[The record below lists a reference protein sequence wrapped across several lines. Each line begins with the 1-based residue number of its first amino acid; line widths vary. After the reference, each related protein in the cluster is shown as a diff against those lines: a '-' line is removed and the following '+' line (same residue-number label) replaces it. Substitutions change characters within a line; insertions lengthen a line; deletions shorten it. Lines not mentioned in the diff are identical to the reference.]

1 MYHELHTVTDFA
13 IVAPYTLRIH
23 FEDGHTQ
30 LIDFLPMLRGELFG
44 PLRDLTVFN
53 RAELD
58 EEAGTIVWPNGAD
71 FDPATL
77 HDWDRVGPAMIAMA
91 KSWTDLFAAEA
102 TVHSPVS
109 NN

>member
-1 MYHELHTVTDFA
+1 MNHELHTVIDFA
-13 IVAPYTLRIH
+13 IIAPHTLRIH

-30 LIDFLPMLRGELFG
+30 IIDFLPMARGELFG
-44 PLRDLTVFN
+44 PLRDLSFFN

-58 EEAGTIVWPNGAD
+58 EKAGTIVWPNGAD

-77 HDWDRVGPAMIAMA
+77 HDWDRVAPAMIAMA
-91 KSWTDLFAAEA
+91 KSWADSPAAESIA
-102 TVHSPVS
+102 PFLVS